1 MSTVF
6 TGHGITMFSLVSM
19 KGRFKLEL
27 LGMKGSGP
35 TMYSLVKKQFGFKGN
50 REQVYD
56 QFCKYIEQE
65 AQKLKEGDI
74 RS

>member
-1 MSTVF
+1 MATF

-27 LGMKGSGP
+27 LGMKGHGP
-35 TMYSLVKKQFGFKGN
+35 TMYSLVKQRFGFKGN
-50 REQVYD
+50 RQAVYD

-65 AQKLKEGDI
+65 SQNLKEGDI
-74 RS
+74 Q

>member
-27 LGMKGSGP
+27 LGMKGHGP
-35 TMYSLVKKQFGFKGN
+35 TMYSLVKKMYGFKGN
-50 REQVYD
+50 REQVYN
-56 QFCKYIEQE
+56 QFCEYIEQ
-65 AQKLKEGDI
+65 QKQLLKDGDI
-74 RS
+74 R